1 MERLQ
6 RFSND
11 TLMPND
17 LDKVRIVFNE
27 VVKQAWFDPNDY
39 SKEGFESKLI
49 VLFQCGI
56 VRSDQLTKVAF
67 LLALNDFCHD
77 TERSASEAESRLQT
91 LSLHRTSA
99 VGYLAL
105 SCEP

>member
-6 RFSND
+6 RLSNG

-27 VVKQAWFDPNDY
+27 VIKQTWFDPNDY
-39 SKEGFESKLI
+39 SKEGFASKLI

-56 VRSDQLTKVAF
+56 VRPDQLTKVAF

-77 TERSASEAESRLQT
+77 IPNVQRAKLKAAYKRSPSIGRAP
-91 LSLHRTSA
+91 
-99 VGYLAL
+99 LAIWL
-105 SCEP
+105 